1 MTAAEKNGILS
12 LPCIAYY
19 SGFAG
24 IEIKNIGYAYGETY
38 IIYVAGA
45 WCSNKTV
52 HRTRVYYNLNGN
64 AYILYKGVRI
74 SLNECIR
81 TDYNFN

>member
-1 MTAAEKNGILS
+1 MTNAEKNGVLI

-19 SGFAG
+19 SGFGG
-24 IEIKNIGYAYGETY
+24 IEIKNIGYDCGETY

-52 HRTRVYYNLNGN
+52 HHTRIYHTLKGK
-64 AYILYKGVRI
+64 AYFLYKGIRI
-74 SLNECIR
+74 PLNECMRCDIS
-81 TDYNFN
+81 

>member
-1 MTAAEKNGILS
+1 MTKAEKNGVLI

-19 SGFAG
+19 SGFGG
-24 IEIKNIGYAYGETY
+24 IEIKNICYDCGETY

-52 HRTRVYYNLNGN
+52 HRTKVYYTIGGN
-64 AYILYKGVRI
+64 DYFLYKGNRI
-74 SLNECIR
+74 PLNECIR
-81 TDYNFN
+81 RDIP